1 VTWGGGHRITDGPF
15 KGAIAYPCTHDRP
28 DRCDCPKSE
37 SFPTDDAESRMVEPE
52 VEAAG
57 IEPASRSSSNGSTS
71 REFVVPSVETKTDFD
86 FVRDVRGGFEHW
98 KLDGE
103 VNPQA
108 AISPAASGPG
118 DRLPAS
124 PSRYFRFKTTLAGFE
139 VEIERA
145 GKHANLHFRWDEDG
159 ITQHWTFEEIS
170 SALPKLEAL
179 VKAARLAQEVS

>member
-57 IEPASRSSSNGSTS
+57 IEPA
-71 REFVVPSVETKTDFD
+71 VPSRPNVPISRTFNGWPFRQEFDYADDGSKTE
-86 FVRDVRGGFEHW
+86 RFEHW

-103 VNPQA
+103 GAVEKA
-108 AISPAASGPG
+108 PG
-118 DRLPAS
+118 SAVEVRPLS